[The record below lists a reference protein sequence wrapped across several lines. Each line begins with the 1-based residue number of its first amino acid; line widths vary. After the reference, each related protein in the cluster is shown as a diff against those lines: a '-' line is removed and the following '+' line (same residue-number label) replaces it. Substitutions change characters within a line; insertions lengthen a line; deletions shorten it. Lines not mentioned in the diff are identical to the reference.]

1 MFFLYCTIILDPF
14 LSMYFIQSYQIH
26 RNYFDIYLVKIEKG
40 NLRSE
45 KKRRGGGLEAKG
57 KASKQLGFIVSNGR
71 NFRLH

>member
-1 MFFLYCTIILDPF
+1 MFFWGMYHDTTSI
-14 LSMYFIQSYQIH
+14 SMSFIQSYQIYP
-26 RNYFDIYLVKIEKG
+26 NYFDIYLVKIEKG

-45 KKRRGGGLEAKG
+45 KRGGGGLEAKG

>member
-1 MFFLYCTIILDPF
+1 MILHPF

-45 KKRRGGGLEAKG
+45 KKRRGEDWRLKAKQ
-57 KASKQLGFIVSNGR
+57 ASS
-71 NFRLH
+71 